1 MFSSSSNLRRSFIGD
16 SRTARAQHDNVMAA
30 LASRA
35 GFEAGSLADALD
47 LCVPADAPD
56 YDAAA
61 DGVRRAVYAHALTFR
76 RGYRDW
82 RAGAWDSKAG
92 RQVGSK

>member
-35 GFEAGSLADALD
+35 GFEAGFDLLFGGIFAELLCSGLAQRSVDE
-47 LCVPADAPD
+47 ADD
-56 YDAAA
+56 D
-61 DGVRRAVYAHALTFR
+61 R
-76 RGYRDW
+76 
-82 RAGAWDSKAG
+82 
-92 RQVGSK
+92 